1 MIREMFAARGLAI
14 EGLPPIHF
22 EVAPGESLAV
32 SGPSGSGKTRLL
44 RALADLDP
52 ASGQVFLEGVERRS
66 VAAPDWRRKVGLL
79 SAEPRFWAPTVAG
92 HFPAPP
98 SEEQLRE
105 FGLPPESLGSEPGR
119 LSTGERARLA
129 ILRLLLR
136 EPEVLLLDEPTANLD
151 AANRELVVRFLSRFR
166 RERQAA
172 VIWAS
177 HAAPEVAAAER
188 VLLLPEAT
196 VTARR

>member
-1 MIREMFAARGLAI
+1 MFTAQGLAI
-14 EGLPPIHF
+14 GSLPPIHF
-22 EVAPGESLAV
+22 EVAPGEALAV

-52 ASGQVFLEGVERRS
+52 ASGQVFLAGVERQS
-66 VAAPDWRRKVGLL
+66 FAAPDWRRRVGLL

-92 HFPAPP
+92 HFPTPP
-98 SEEQLRE
+98 GDGLLRE
-105 FGLPPESLGSEPGR
+105 FGLPPESLGREPGR

-129 ILRLLLR
+129 ILRLLAR
-136 EPEVLLLDEPTANLD
+136 NPEVLLLDEPTANLD
-151 AANRELVVRFLSRFR
+151 AANRERIVRFLARWR